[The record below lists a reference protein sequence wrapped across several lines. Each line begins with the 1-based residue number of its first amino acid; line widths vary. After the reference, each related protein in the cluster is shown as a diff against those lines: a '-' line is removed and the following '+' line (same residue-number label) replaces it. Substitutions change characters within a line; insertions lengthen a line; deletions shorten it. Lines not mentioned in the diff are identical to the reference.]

1 MKLTAT
7 DVAAS
12 IQKGVFKPHIY
23 LTNVCLSYFQNAA
36 GYVARNTNC
45 IRNIWRRR
53 TPEKMRSSRNRRR
66 SSQIKIRLS
75 QT

>member
-36 GYVARNTNC
+36 GYVARKVFP
-45 IRNIWRRR
+45 IVPVPI
-53 TPEKMRSSRNRRR
+53 SSAHFYEFD
-66 SSQIKIRLS
+66 KGDLS
-75 QT
+75 REIGRAHV